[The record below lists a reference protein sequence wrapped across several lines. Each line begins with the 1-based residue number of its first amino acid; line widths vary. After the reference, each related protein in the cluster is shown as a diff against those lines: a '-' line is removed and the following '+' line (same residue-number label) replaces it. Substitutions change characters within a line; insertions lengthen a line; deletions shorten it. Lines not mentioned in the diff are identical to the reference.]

1 MNTIPRTSDLHGLVV
16 RPVRAVRST
25 GLALALREL
34 GDVAE
39 VVALHLEVEDLRGRS
54 SDHYTRRTPHLEF

>member
-1 MNTIPRTSDLHGLVV
+1 MITIPRTSDLHGLVV

-39 VVALHLEVEDLRGRS
+39 NLRADHLIITPVEL
-54 SDHYTRRTPHLEF
+54 LI